1 MNHRQGGVM
10 SQATISGVSASCFG
24 LTRQSQGTHT
34 QEGAKAKQKED
45 GEECGQ
51 KHARANREVESVGE
65 TESLT
70 ELQNSP
76 SGKELVAVERQ
87 RAINP
92 TRDLK
97 LVYCAGPLFN
107 PAERETM
114 DQIAGA
120 LESRGFTTFV
130 PHRDGLEFARVAP
143 HLEEL
148 GFSQE
153 EAGAYLL
160 QAIDALDCYQVVAR
174 CGSLVF
180 NAAGRVPDEG
190 AVAEAAMAYLVG
202 KPVVYFKYGDPRTKI
217 AGVDNPLVRG
227 RGGPET
233 VHSIAEI
240 PGALERRISELS
252 PAPDYLFECSEHV
265 WRKLEAG
272 RKIWEMLVELN
283 RLEASDDER
292 AKRIAVEVRKVLG

>member
-1 MNHRQGGVM
+1 M
-10 SQATISGVSASCFG
+10 SQAMIPGESASCFG
-24 LTRQSQGTHT
+24 SLRQSQEPRR
-34 QEGAKAKQKED
+34 QEGAEVDQKVDSEEYGQPCIGAD
-45 GEECGQ
+45 WGGEAG
-51 KHARANREVESVGE
+51 RF
-65 TESLT
+65 TT
-70 ELQNSP
+70 LQNSP

-114 DQIAGA
+114 EQIACA
-120 LESRGFTTFV
+120 LESRGFRTFL

-143 HLEEL
+143 QLEAL
-148 GFSQE
+148 GLSQE
-153 EAGAYLL
+153 DAAACLL
-160 QAIDALDCYQVVAR
+160 HAIDVLDCYQVVAR

-233 VHSIAEI
+233 VHSIEEI
-240 PGALERRISELS
+240 PDALERRISELS
-252 PAPDYLFECSEHV
+252 PVPDYLFECSEHV
-265 WRKLEAG
+265 WRQLEAG
-272 RKIWEMLVELN
+272 RKIWEMLVE
-283 RLEASDDER
+283 ADGVAMSDDER
-292 AKRIAVEVRKVLG
+292 AKWIAVEVSRVLA